1 MAGTDH
7 MVYDMMDEEG
17 LSLFYANILIKLI
30 LKRNDIPDIDDAS
43 YFPFLDELAKQN
55 IEYDILS
62 NKMVPF
68 INVNALRRKYI
79 YEKMIIE
86 IKKNYVMILSILVVL
101 FILLLPL
108 CI

>member
-62 NKMVPF
+62 NKMVH
-68 INVNALRRKYI
+68 I
-79 YEKMIIE
+79 YKC
-86 IKKNYVMILSILVVL
+86 K
-101 FILLLPL
+101 
-108 CI
+108 CIR